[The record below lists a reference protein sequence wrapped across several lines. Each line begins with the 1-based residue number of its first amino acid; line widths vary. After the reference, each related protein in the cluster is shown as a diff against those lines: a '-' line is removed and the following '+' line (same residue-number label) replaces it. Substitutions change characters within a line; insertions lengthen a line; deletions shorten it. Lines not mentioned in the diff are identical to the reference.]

1 MNGGVTGL
9 RLVEH
14 PLSMKVMMNNVGI
27 LVILV
32 KIIINIFITQDREI
46 MYSFEDLP
54 LNEGGGRF
62 GGTE

>member
-1 MNGGVTGL
+1 
-9 RLVEH
+9 
-14 PLSMKVMMNNVGI
+14 MNNVGI